1 MPWPVCRQARLFA
14 EARAASRLLYLVT
27 SSSFSATLLRQM
39 GVWMLVHII
48 DDDEAVARTIAR
60 LIRREGWQSLAHP
73 SADAFLH
80 ELDAQPFGTIICD
93 IKMPGMS
100 GTELV
105 ELLHQRWP
113 EWPVI
118 MVTGHADLTAAVRS
132 FRHGAV
138 HVLEKPFRREELVSA
153 LREAAEVGERR
164 RAEVARKEQSISISK
179 LTRREAEVL
188 GALARGLQ
196 SKTIAWEFGISTR
209 TVEMHR
215 SNILAKLDARNTSQ
229 AVGLYR
235 MAAAA

>member
-1 MPWPVCRQARLFA
+1 
-14 EARAASRLLYLVT
+14 
-27 SSSFSATLLRQM
+27 
-39 GVWMLVHII
+39 MLVHIV
-48 DDDEAVARTIAR
+48 DDDEAVARTVAR
-60 LIRREGWQSLAHP
+60 LVRQEGWESCAHA
-73 SADAFLH
+73 SADAFLRD
-80 ELDAQPFGTIICD
+80 LDAQAFGPIICD

-105 ELLHQRWP
+105 ELLHQRCP

-138 HVLEKPFRREELVSA
+138 HFLEKPFRRPDLISA
-153 LREAAEVGERR
+153 LREAAEIGERR
-164 RAEVARKEQSISISK
+164 RADAARRQQSVSISK
-179 LTRREAEVL
+179 LTSREAEIL
-188 GALARGLQ
+188 EALAQGLQ

-215 SNILAKLDARNTSQ
+215 SNILAKLEARNTSQ

-235 MAAAA
+235 MAAAG